1 MTKGLTAT
9 LAIAILFLV
18 STLMEEGG
26 PLDNFAGKAGNANL
40 ATADTGS
47 GEGQPSEVVLAQTQ
61 SPPPAP
67 ASSTDA
73 WGWFNESAPTQ
84 STATEP
90 RAADRQQ
97 SPRQTNS
104 RGHGALPRHRLN
116 IEE

>member
-47 GEGQPSEVVLAQTQ
+47 GDVESSYENRFYVYLRIQQYESRTVKQQVVPADVYEGVGKDPVVFPLVHHTGRGKVQPVKELP
-61 SPPPAP
+61 SP
-67 ASSTDA
+67 
-73 WGWFNESAPTQ
+73 ES
-84 STATEP
+84 
-90 RAADRQQ
+90 DD
-97 SPRQTNS
+97 
-104 RGHGALPRHRLN
+104 GY
-116 IEE
+116 